1 MKLYYIGIIRNS
13 SKPAVELCCAKE
25 LNSFS
30 FFERKSVGEFMTFFS
45 STVAERTSPSQRQS
59 VEENNYIA
67 HTYARS
73 EGIAG
78 VIVADKEY
86 PMRVAYSLLNRLLDQ
101 FLTLVPRGQWAQG
114 PVTAGAIQ
122 FPELDTS
129 IIKYQN
135 PSQADSIMRVQQ
147 ELDET
152 KIVLHKAIESVLQRG
167 EELDSLVAKSSA
179 LSSTSKMFYKEA
191 KKTNSCCVIA

>member
-1 MKLYYIGIIRNS
+1 MKLYYIGIFRNS
-13 SKPAVELCCAKE
+13 SKPSQELCAGKE
-25 LNSFS
+25 LSSFS

-45 STVAERTSPSQRQS
+45 NTVAERTLPSQRQS
-59 VEENNYIA
+59 VEENEYIA
-67 HTYARS
+67 HTYARA

-86 PMRVAYSLLNRLLDQ
+86 PIRVAYSLLNRLLDQ
-101 FLTLVPRGQWAQG
+101 FLA
-114 PVTAGAIQ
+114 Q
-122 FPELDTS
+122 FPKAEWSQGTVTLQFAELDS
-129 IIKYQN
+129 AIAKYQN
-135 PSQADSIMRVQQ
+135 PTQADSIMRVQQ

-179 LSSTSKMFYKEA
+179 LSTTSKMFYKEA
-191 KKTNSCCVIA
+191 KKTNSCCIIA